1 MRKGWLPLIVLVVI
15 LAASTG
21 CLNYTQT
28 GFGYIGTEPQVVL
41 AFNDT
46 HAVPETKKAAVTQK
60 VYLTFDD
67 GPDYTNTPMV
77 LDILDT
83 YGVKATFFVV
93 GTNIAKNPEIL
104 KDIVARGHA
113 LGNHTYSHRYSEVY
127 ASSASF
133 LKSVKTNEDLIYQL
147 VRQRPRVVRDP
158 GGVARNNNTLKGLL
172 NQNGYR
178 LVHWNVDSYDSRK
191 QSSEGEDI
199 VENIRQQTMKKKT
212 WPQMVILMHDGSG
225 HIDTVRALPT
235 IIEMLKSQGF
245 EFDVLR

>member
-1 MRKGWLPLIVLVVI
+1 MRIRWFSLGILIIIV
-15 LAASTG
+15 AAFTG
-21 CLNYTQT
+21 CLNTRT
-28 GFGYIGTEPQVVL
+28 GFGYISAEPQLVL

-46 HAVPETKKAAVTQK
+46 HTEPEIVKADVAQK

-113 LGNHTYSHRYSEVY
+113 LGNHTYSHRYNEIY

-147 VRQRPRVVRDP
+147 VRQRPSVVRDP
-158 GGVARNNNTLKGLL
+158 GGVARNNNSLKGVLH
-172 NQNGYR
+172 QNGYR
-178 LVHWNVDSYDSRK
+178 LVHWNIDSYDSRK

-199 VENIRQQTMKKKT
+199 VENIRQQAMKKYL
-212 WPQMVILMHDGSG
+212 WSQMVILMHDGPG
-225 HIDTVRALPT
+225 HINTVRALPT

-245 EFDVLR
+245 EFEVLK